1 MNTLLASV
9 LLATLTAWS
18 ALSFAANMV
27 PDAVDSEFANQDA
40 QVERHKLMLAGY
52 YEDSDFDADLDDV
65 EYEASEKAKN
75 AAHANSVIAKA
86 YGRKS

>member
-1 MNTLLASV
+1 MNTLLASM

-18 ALSFAANMV
+18 ALSFAANIV
-27 PDAVDSEFANQDA
+27 PNAVDSEFVNQDS

-65 EYEASEKAKN
+65 EYEVSDKAKT
-75 AAHANSVIAKA
+75 AAHANKVIAEA